1 METPVILLVK
11 RLSENAKLP
20 YRATDGSA
28 GLDLCASESTDIPS
42 GTRRVVMTD
51 LALAIPSG
59 HYGRIAPRSG
69 LAFKFGI
76 DICAGVIDSDYR
88 GPVGCVLANAG
99 TETFCIKQGDRI
111 AQLILERVS
120 TPRVVETS
128 NLDETMRGAGGFGS
142 TGTETPADADLD
154 AGLDTGGT
162 ATHADPSPG
171 AAACTEQETSEEAPN
186 GVHEPTSVVS
196 RR

>member
-28 GLDLCASESTDIPS
+28 GLDLCASESTEIPS

-51 LALAIPSG
+51 LALAIPPG

-142 TGTETPADADLD
+142 TGTETPVDTELD
-154 AGLDTGGT
+154 AGVDTGGT
-162 ATHADPSPG
+162 ATHADPP
-171 AAACTEQETSEEAPN
+171 ATCTESGQETSAEAPN
-186 GVHEPTSVVS
+186 GVQEPTSVVS